1 MAEGV
6 VKLNHPF
13 VGWSLLTWSSSVRE
27 HGTKIHPLGG
37 WVLILSR
44 ALANSDR
51 IVDVQ
56 AIKAIKGG
64 SALL

>member
-13 VGWSLLTWSSSVRE
+13 VGWSLLTLSSSVRE
-27 HGTKIHPLGG
+27 HGTKTHPLGG